1 MLDRQREQRA
11 QPLSY
16 LLARHA
22 LAELYGVDL
31 EALAEVGERVA
42 DNHRRRS
49 VRRAGSQ
56 VDFDL

>member
-22 LAELYGVDL
+22 LAERYGVDL

-42 DNHRRRS
+42 DNDRRRS